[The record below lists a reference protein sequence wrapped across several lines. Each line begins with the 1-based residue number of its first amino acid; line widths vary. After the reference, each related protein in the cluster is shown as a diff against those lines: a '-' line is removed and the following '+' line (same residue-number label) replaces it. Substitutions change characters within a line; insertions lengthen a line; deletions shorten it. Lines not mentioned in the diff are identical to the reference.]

1 MCSRDSV
8 IFRGNDCC
16 SPSAGCKVRLRA
28 PARAEG
34 HVLCWTWGWRMAGG
48 PGRRAAGHVVAAGGG
63 AAALHLPTPARPFLR
78 SSQTAAAAALAPPP
92 SLARPIAETPS
103 PPPPVPPTFRPMP
116 SVPGSDRG
124 QVPNQRPDLHHFCHH
139 GGRLP
144 LRQADP
150 ARLQPS
156 SPCEQRAALARVAA
170 VAGAPPR
177 RRRRAAA
184 APLRPSHR
192 WGTGRPC
199 QRRRRP
205 AGHRARPPLIGGLTE
220 RRNDC
225 IFTAQ
230 TLLEASKTGHAH
242 IGGVPCRTA

>member
-1 MCSRDSV
+1 VLDVGLAHGWWARPA
-8 IFRGNDCC
+8 RGGARGGGRRRRCGT
-16 SPSAGCKVRLRA
+16 PSAHA
-28 PARAEG
+28 STA
-34 HVLCWTWGWRMAGG
+34 VLAQFSN
-48 PGRRAAGHVVAAGGG
+48 GRGSG
-63 AAALHLPTPARPFLR
+63 ACPPT
-78 SSQTAAAAALAPPP
+78 
-92 SLARPIAETPS
+92 LARSPHRRDPLP

>member
-1 MCSRDSV
+1 MTVAR
-8 IFRGNDCC
+8 
-16 SPSAGCKVRLRA
+16 
-28 PARAEG
+28 PARAARYG
-34 HVLCWTWGWRMAGG
+34 CGPQRVPRGTCCAGRGAGAWLVGQAGARRGTWWR
-48 PGRRAAGHVVAAGGG
+48 P
-63 AAALHLPTPARPFLR
+63 AAALRHSICPRQHGRSCAVLKRPRQRRLPPHPR
-78 SSQTAAAAALAPPP
+78 SLAPSPRPP
-92 SLARPIAETPS
+92 P